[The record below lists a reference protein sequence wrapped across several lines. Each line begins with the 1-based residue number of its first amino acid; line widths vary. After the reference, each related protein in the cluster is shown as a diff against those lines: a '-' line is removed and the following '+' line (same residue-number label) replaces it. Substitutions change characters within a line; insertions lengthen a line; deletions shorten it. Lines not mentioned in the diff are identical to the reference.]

1 MLEHAEV
8 SIQEAERLATS
19 NILAKEDRQTAAI
32 KKGIALVKSQWTK
45 DELPEDVRRLAINIT
60 TLMEALRLEIGR
72 LEEILNDGKAQRA
85 GAHPANLSP
94 YATVVQYLFSAEKA
108 KMVSL
113 LTTDGRTKILIPEE
127 IELPGDIDRAHLRNA
142 VFVTTRVV

>member
-1 MLEHAEV
+1 
-8 SIQEAERLATS
+8 
-19 NILAKEDRQTAAI
+19 
-32 KKGIALVKSQWTK
+32 
-45 DELPEDVRRLAINIT
+45 VRRLANNIT
-60 TLMEALRLEIGR
+60 TLIEALRLEIGR

-85 GAHPANLSP
+85 GLHPANLSP

-127 IELPGDIDRAHLRNA
+127 IELPGDIDRAQLRNA
-142 VFVTTRVV
+142 VFVTTGAV